1 MGASFDRFFGLFH
14 ITSIKTI
21 PITTHFSSQL
31 STTDF
36 AQISQ
41 KKYAKN
47 YSFKISGSESEL
59 AARSYSEAAMG
70 SYCELHFGLTI
81 LKRTVGFKKVT
92 VKRSSYFKPNFR
104 LAKHSPFTGTAAPA
118 QPTHR
123 PTKRSTSRPINQ
135 LVHQPV
141 NRLTKS
147 RHQNS
152 QNHKLY
158 RILRQ

>member
-14 ITSIKTI
+14 ITNIKTI

-59 AARSYSEAAMG
+59 AARSYSEPAMG
-70 SYCELHFGLTI
+70 SYSELHFGSVV
-81 LKRTVGFKKVT
+81 LKRTVGFKKMT
-92 VKRSSYFKPNFR
+92 VKRSSYFKPNFGVS
-104 LAKHSPFTGTAAPA
+104 KPSPFTGIAALA
-118 QPTHR
+118 QLIYQATD
-123 PTKRSTSRPINQ
+123 
-135 LVHQPV
+135 
-141 NRLTKS
+141 
-147 RHQNS
+147 
-152 QNHKLY
+152 
-158 RILRQ
+158 

>member
-1 MGASFDRFFGLFH
+1 MPVNGEGLETPKLGLKYEDRFTVTFLKPTVRFKTTLPKWSSEYEPMAGSEYERAASSDSNSEMTKNQKMTKKNWKIAKKSKTIMGASFDRFFGLFH

-59 AARSYSEAAMG
+59 AARSYSEPAIG
-70 SYCELHFGLTI
+70 SYSELHF
-81 LKRTVGFKKVT
+81 
-92 VKRSSYFKPNFR
+92 
-104 LAKHSPFTGTAAPA
+104 
-118 QPTHR
+118 
-123 PTKRSTSRPINQ
+123 
-135 LVHQPV
+135 
-141 NRLTKS
+141 
-147 RHQNS
+147 
-152 QNHKLY
+152 
-158 RILRQ
+158 